1 MDEESIML
9 VTKQAVMALA
19 TCALVVAGGCNRAP
33 EKLTPEAA
41 AAKGDAMIKEM
52 SKNLSSVPA
61 FSYTSEERREVT
73 TGGAKTTKQL
83 KRDVVIRR
91 PNAAAIRGT
100 GDSGDTAAWYDGKQL
115 TLVSAKDKVWARGP
129 MPPTLDEALDFLAAE
144 YAAPL
149 PSADLLYSS
158 PYDALMTKDTVGGW
172 VDVQKVG
179 DRSCDH
185 LVYRQAVVDWELWL
199 NENHMPCQFKITHK
213 TAPGAPSTV
222 VTYSNVNTS
231 PQISDDTFTPK
242 VPEGYTRIRVMRH
255 GTVQDPNAGTDAA
268 APAAAA
274 PVKKTP

>member
-1 MDEESIML
+1 ML
-9 VTKQAVMALA
+9 VTKQTVMALA
-19 TCALVVAGGCNRAP
+19 TCVLVVAGGCNRAP

-41 AAKGDAMIKEM
+41 AAKGEAMIKEM

-61 FSYTSEERREVT
+61 FSYTSDERREVS

-83 KRDVVIRR
+83 KREVVIRR
-91 PNAAAIRGT
+91 PNAAAIRGS

-115 TLVSAKDKVWARGP
+115 TLVSAKAKVWARGP
-129 MPPTLDEALDFLAAE
+129 MPATLDEALDFLAAE

-199 NENHMPCQFKITHK
+199 NEKHMPCQFKITHK

-255 GTVQDPNAGTDAA
+255 ATVEDPNAGTDAS